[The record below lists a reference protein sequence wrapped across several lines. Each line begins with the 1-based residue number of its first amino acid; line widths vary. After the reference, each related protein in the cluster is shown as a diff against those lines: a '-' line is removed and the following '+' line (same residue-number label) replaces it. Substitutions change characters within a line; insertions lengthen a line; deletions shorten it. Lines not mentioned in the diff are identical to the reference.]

1 LKQLGKKEIVQ
12 FCLQVKKRRPNTTKE
27 ELQSLLEYYLTQNS
41 LKSQSRN
48 STAVKRCEFCGVE
61 NDPLMKV
68 CVFCSKELRT
78 SKGTVENERMLA
90 EKTNRIQDIN
100 SNKHTSAISI
110 VDDICSY
117 CDRRIEYGAAVIV
130 CPECGEKHHA
140 ACWEANEH
148 RCSMPKCE
156 GTELV
161 DLPEEGGLG
170 VSDVSELPYVEK
182 QEATYIAKA
191 QSILRKVGEKINPKI
206 VVGLAIVLVAILI
219 AVAYG
224 FPSLVMA
231 DTTPAKQWVK
241 ENQKP
246 LYYVVRNNQVVTRI
260 SAIRGYY
267 SKTPEVGGQKFD
279 AAIVVA
285 NELLREFNQQADN
298 AEAERIRQLIN
309 EELNWQIDY
318 AEKEKEHL
326 LRGENQQ
333 YEEMRF
339 LYDNSELGSLLQKY
353 GISVEHWE
361 KKS

>member
-1 LKQLGKKEIVQ
+1 LKQLSKKEIVQ

-27 ELQSLLEYYLTQNS
+27 ELQSLLEYYLRQNS
-41 LKSQSRN
+41 LKSQTRKLKE
-48 STAVKRCEFCGVE
+48 VKRCEFCGVE
-61 NDPLMKV
+61 NDPLVKV

-78 SKGTVENERMLA
+78 NNGTAESELTIA
-90 EKTNRIQDIN
+90 EKANLVQDAKG
-100 SNKHTSAISI
+100 NKSTSAIAI
-110 VDDICSY
+110 VDAICSY
-117 CDRRIEYGAAVIV
+117 CDRRIEYGAAVII

-148 RCSMPKCE
+148 KCSMPKCD

-161 DLPEEGGLG
+161 DSLQEGKLG
-170 VSDVSELPYVEK
+170 VSDVREPHLVEK
-182 QEATYIAKA
+182 QAATYIAKM
-191 QSILRKVGEKINPKI
+191 QSIMRKVIKKINPK
-206 VVGLAIVLVAILI
+206 VVIGLAVAFVILLV
-219 AVAYG
+219 AVAYS
-224 FPSLVMA
+224 FPSLVIA

-285 NELLREFNQQADN
+285 NQLLHEFNQQADN

-309 EELNWQIDY
+309 EELIWQIDY

-353 GISVEHWE
+353 GVSVEHWVQ
-361 KKS
+361 KS

>member
-1 LKQLGKKEIVQ
+1 
-12 FCLQVKKRRPNTTKE
+12 
-27 ELQSLLEYYLTQNS
+27 
-41 LKSQSRN
+41 
-48 STAVKRCEFCGVE
+48 
-61 NDPLMKV
+61 
-68 CVFCSKELRT
+68 
-78 SKGTVENERMLA
+78 
-90 EKTNRIQDIN
+90 
-100 SNKHTSAISI
+100 
-110 VDDICSY
+110 
-117 CDRRIEYGAAVIV
+117 
-130 CPECGEKHHA
+130 
-140 ACWEANEH
+140 
-148 RCSMPKCE
+148 MPKCD

-161 DLPEEGGLG
+161 DSPEEGELG

-191 QSILRKVGEKINPKI
+191 QSILRKVGQKINPKI
-206 VVGLAIVLVAILI
+206 VVGLAIIFVVILI

-285 NELLREFNQQADN
+285 NELLREFNQQADS

-309 EELNWQIDY
+309 EELNWQIEY